1 MSRRE
6 FSLLENQSNGVR
18 SDPSWGLTGFAFSIW
33 RRSADISWL
42 PPAQPAAGAVAVGV
56 PDGRRPQALALAA
69 EAGLAEAAA
78 VAPAALSAEPD
89 AAGVVAAVARPGVG
103 APIALSAEQA
113 SEALLRAS
121 VVAAA

>member
-1 MSRRE
+1 
-6 FSLLENQSNGVR
+6 VR
-18 SDPSWGLTGFAFSIW
+18 
-33 RRSADISWL
+33 
-42 PPAQPAAGAVAVGV
+42 AVAVGV

-69 EAGLAEAAA
+69 EAAAAGPAEAAV

-89 AAGVVAAVARPGVG
+89 AGGVVAAVARPGVG

-113 SEALLRAS
+113 SEALPRAS

>member
-1 MSRRE
+1 
-6 FSLLENQSNGVR
+6 L
-18 SDPSWGLTGFAFSIW
+18 AFSIW

-42 PPAQPAAGAVAVGV
+42 PPAQPAAQAVAVGV
-56 PDGRRPQALALAA
+56 PDAQRPQALELAA
-69 EAGLAEAAA
+69 EAAAGPAEAAV

-89 AAGVVAAVARPGVG
+89 AAGVVAAVVARRGVG
-103 APIALSAEQA
+103 APIALPEEQA